1 MSSMNTPGHVKN
13 ILLVH
18 GAFVGGSGWQ
28 SVYLLLKQQGYK
40 VTVMQNPTSSLAD
53 DVARTK
59 DAIAAMQGPV
69 LLVGHSYGGAVI
81 TEAGNEPK
89 VKGLVYIA
97 AFVPDA
103 GESVKTL
110 VESFPSDAP
119 HAPIIPA
126 QDGFVRLDKH
136 KFAASFAEDIPLQL
150 ADFISASQIPW
161 GLAALN
167 GTITIPSWNTK
178 PSWYLVAKDDKMI
191 PALVQQQMANRAGAF
206 VCEVSG
212 SHAIYISQSQAVVAL
227 IVKASQS
234 S

>member
-1 MSSMNTPGHVKN
+1 MSSVNSPNHVNN

-28 SVYLLLKQQGYK
+28 SVYQLLQQQGYQ
-40 VTVMQNPTSSLAD
+40 VAVMQNPTMSLAD
-53 DVARTK
+53 DVARTQ

-81 TEAGNEPK
+81 TEAGNDLK

-110 VESFPSDAP
+110 VDSFPSDAP

-126 QDGFVRLDKH
+126 QDGFVRLDKQ
-136 KFAASFAEDIPLQL
+136 KFAASFAADIPSQL
-150 ADFISASQIPW
+150 ADFIAASQIPW
-161 GLAALN
+161 GLAALT
-167 GTITIPSWNTK
+167 GTVTVPSWKTK
-178 PSWYLVAKDDKMI
+178 PSRYLVAKDDKMI
-191 PALVQQQMANRAGAF
+191 PALAQQQMAHRAGAL

-212 SHAIYISQSQAVVAL
+212 SHAVYISQSHAVAAL
-227 IVKASQS
+227 IAKASQL
-234 S
+234 

>member
-1 MSSMNTPGHVKN
+1 MSSLNAPSHIKN

-28 SVYLLLKQQGYK
+28 SVYQLLQQQGYH
-40 VTVMQNPTSSLAD
+40 VAVMQNPTLSLAD

-81 TEAGNEPK
+81 TEAGNDPK

-110 VESFPSDAP
+110 VDSFPSDAP

-126 QDGFVRLDKH
+126 QDGFVCLDKQ
-136 KFAASFAEDIPLQL
+136 KFAASFADDIPSQL
-150 ADFISASQIPW
+150 ADFIAASQIPW
-161 GLAALN
+161 GLAALT
-167 GTITIPSWNTK
+167 GTVTVPSWKTK

-191 PALVQQQMANRAGAF
+191 PALAQQQMANRAGALI
-206 VCEVSG
+206 CEVSG
-212 SHAIYISQSQAVVAL
+212 SHAVYISQSEAVAAL
-227 IVKASQS
+227 IAKASQL
-234 S
+234 